1 MNTNLLTT
9 NKNWLSYAT
18 KKLNAAKINSS
29 SLDAVIIL
37 SFCLG
42 VTKIE
47 VLSNPQKVL
56 TEKELRHAEN
66 LLDKR
71 LLNYP
76 IAYITKSIEF
86 YNHSFYVDSRVLIPR
101 PESESFINLLKAVNI
116 ADLKYL
122 TDLGCGSGVLGISA
136 KLQFPHLKIELLDK
150 SKSALNVADINLIKF
165 GLKSHSKL
173 SNLLSSSNNKFDIII
188 ANLPYVP
195 QKMVVSR
202 AVLFEPKM
210 AVFAENDGLYFYN
223 KMLKQ
228 LNDINH
234 RPKYILV
241 ECLSQQVSTLTKLL
255 NKLHYKQIRSE
266 GLVHM
271 FLFDSKKIG
280 CQL

>member
-1 MNTNLLTT
+1 
-9 NKNWLSYAT
+9 
-18 KKLNAAKINSS
+18 
-29 SLDAVIIL
+29 
-37 SFCLG
+37 
-42 VTKIE
+42 
-47 VLSNPQKVL
+47 
-56 TEKELRHAEN
+56 
-66 LLDKR
+66 
-71 LLNYP
+71 
-76 IAYITKSIEF
+76 
-86 YNHSFYVDSRVLIPR
+86 
-101 PESESFINLLKAVNI
+101 
-116 ADLKYL
+116 
-122 TDLGCGSGVLGISA
+122 
-136 KLQFPHLKIELLDK
+136 
-150 SKSALNVADINLIKF
+150 
-165 GLKSHSKL
+165 
-173 SNLLSSSNNKFDIII
+173 
-188 ANLPYVP
+188 
-195 QKMVVSR
+195 MVVSR